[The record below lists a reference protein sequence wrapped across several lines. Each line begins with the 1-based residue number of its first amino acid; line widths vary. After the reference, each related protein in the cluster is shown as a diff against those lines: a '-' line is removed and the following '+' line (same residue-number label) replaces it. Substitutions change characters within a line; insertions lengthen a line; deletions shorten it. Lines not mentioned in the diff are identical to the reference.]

1 MMPNLPRTRQ
11 RLRGL
16 EAKNR
21 TNAQENLTRAFVTF
35 TQAAGSLEKSYTQL
49 QAEVTRLHQELQRT
63 NAELEHSL
71 EENAR
76 VRGYLARVLE
86 SLPCGVLVVSDDGKL
101 QVINPEARKLLQVA
115 ADWQPTEASPLPAFL
130 QKLLA
135 DSPGNSFFS
144 EQEWA
149 IPGKPGNRYIGILR
163 ASISQI
169 TEGPGDTIW
178 IVRDVTEEKRLAA
191 ERESARRSHALAEIA
206 TVLAHEIRNPLGSM
220 ELFTGLLA
228 DATAHM
234 PETRQWVTHLQAG
247 LRALSATVN
256 NVLQFHTYGPG
267 QMLPTELDRLVS
279 ETIGFL
285 APVAK
290 QRGQQVQLE
299 NSIGKVTA
307 HADPNRLKQVFFNLA
322 LNAFRAM
329 PPGGKLTVKLQ
340 RAPQFPDGLA
350 QLDFQDEG
358 RGVPEELLERIY
370 DAGFTTTPGSP
381 GLGLSVCKKV
391 LEQHGGEIRVRSKPQ
406 HGTTFSLF
414 LPVLGAE
421 A

>member
-1 MMPNLPRTRQ
+1 METKS
-11 RLRGL
+11 RGD
-16 EAKNR
+16 
-21 TNAQENLTRAFVTF
+21 AQENLRRAFLTF

-49 QAEVTRLHQELQRT
+49 QGEVSRLRHELQRT
-63 NAELEHSL
+63 NAELERSL

-86 SLPCGVLVVSDDGKL
+86 NLPCGVLVMSAEGKL
-101 QVINPEARKLLQVA
+101 QVINPEARKLLGVP
-115 ADWQPTEASPLPAFL
+115 ADWRPAEESPLPEFL
-130 QKLLA
+130 QTMLA
-135 DSPGNSFFS
+135 ATPKNSFFS
-144 EQEWA
+144 EQEWPIA
-149 IPGKPGNRYIGILR
+149 GKAGNRYIGILR
-163 ASISQI
+163 ANISQAGQ
-169 TEGPGDTIW
+169 EPGDTIW
-178 IVRDVTEEKRLAA
+178 IVRDTTEEKRVAA
-191 ERESARRSHALAEIA
+191 ERESARRSHALAEVA

-256 NVLQFHTYGPG
+256 NVLQFHSQSEG
-267 QMLPTELDRLVS
+267 QMMPTDLDRLVS
-279 ETIGFL
+279 ETAGFL
-285 APVAK
+285 APVAR
-290 QRGQQVQLE
+290 QRGQQVQVE
-299 NSIGKVTA
+299 NTAGKVTA
-307 HADPNRLKQVFFNLA
+307 QADPNRLKQVFFNLA

-340 RAPQFPDGLA
+340 RAPQFPEGLA

-358 RGVPEELLERIY
+358 RGVPEELLDRIY
-370 DAGFTTTPGSP
+370 EPGFTTTPGSP

-391 LEQHGGEIRVRSKPQ
+391 IEQHGGEIRVRSKPR